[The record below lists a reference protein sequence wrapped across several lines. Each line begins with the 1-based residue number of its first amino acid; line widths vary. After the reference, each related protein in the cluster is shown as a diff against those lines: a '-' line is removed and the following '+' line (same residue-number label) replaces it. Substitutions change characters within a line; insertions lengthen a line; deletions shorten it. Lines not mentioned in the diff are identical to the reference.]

1 MMMSKK
7 YRKRWRWTMTTVNAV
22 LRRAQS
28 QLGIHEDP
36 PGSNICV
43 YTKWYGTTGPWC
55 AMFLSWVFYY
65 AGLPLPATTA
75 KGFAYTPSGAAWFQR
90 RGRWTRTPKA
100 GHVVFFNW
108 PGDGI
113 NRISHVGIVESVRAD
128 GAVITIEGNTG
139 AAFGGSVMRRVRRS
153 GIVGYGIPDYD
164 RSTDDWFADATPVE
178 LEQAVRRVLNRG
190 TAYGQRNWPGTNK
203 ATLAAIQHVVNLIN
217 LQVRPKLAAEN
228 PSVSTPQTVSP
239 AAVEP

>member
-1 MMMSKK
+1 
-7 YRKRWRWTMTTVNAV
+7 MTTVNAV

-28 QLGIHEDP
+28 QLGVHEDP
-36 PGSNICV
+36 PGSNQTP
-43 YTKWYGTTGPWC
+43 YSAWYGTRGPWC
-55 AMFLSWVFYY
+55 GMFVSWVFFF

-113 NRISHVGIVESVRAD
+113 DRISHVGIVESVRID
-128 GAVITIEGNTG
+128 GAVITIEGNAGT
-139 AAFGGSVMRRVRRS
+139 AYGGSVMRCVRRS

-164 RSTDDWFADATPVE
+164 RAGDEQFVDATPAGIEIV
-178 LEQAVRRVLNRG
+178 VRRALNRG
-190 TAYGQRNWPGTNK
+190 TAYGQRNWADTSE
-203 ATLAAIQHVVNLIN
+203 ATLAAIHIVTNLIEQEVQ
-217 LQVRPKLAAEN
+217 LKLVAMKPPEQ
-228 PSVSTPQTVSP
+228 PQM
-239 AAVEP
+239 